1 MMDSHE
7 PTSARPRYGVLFYI
21 GASGLMLAMLVEAV
35 AVLGRQLGIPL
46 LGALEI
52 IQAAILLTASASML
66 SATLSGAH
74 ATVHLLVERL
84 SPRGQAIL
92 RRAALT
98 VSSAFFACLSISA
111 AWLTVEAWNDF
122 EHSEL
127 LHIPYRPLRV
137 IVVIM
142 TAAVAIV
149 FAYKALQ
156 RSAKERST

>member
-1 MMDSHE
+1 MPSQE
-7 PTSARPRYGVLFYI
+7 SNASPQPRYGVLFYI
-21 GASGLMLAMLVEAV
+21 GASGLMLAMIVEAIS
-35 AVLGRQLGIPL
+35 VLGRQLGLPL

-66 SATLSGAH
+66 SATLAGVH
-74 ATVHLLVERL
+74 ATVHLLVDRL
-84 SPRGQAIL
+84 SPGTRAGLHRIAFAI
-92 RRAALT
+92 
-98 VSSAFFACLSISA
+98 SSAFFACLSIA
-111 AWLTVEAWNDF
+111 AVWLTVEAWNDF

-149 FAYKALQ
+149 FAYKAVQ
-156 RSAKERST
+156 RVAKDRAP